1 MHFPGSKPIKII
13 NMHLMIYGSG
23 STGRE
28 IADIA
33 QLINRAENRWD
44 TIHFL
49 DDLRQDQAHYG
60 LGILKMADLDTWPA
74 PFECIIAIGEPQFRM
89 EMHQRLKQKKF
100 SLATLVDPSARISPT
115 AQIGPG
121 CLVGPGCFVSS
132 NTVLE
137 ENVMLEIN
145 TIVGHDIVIGMHS
158 VVSSCSVLGGG
169 TRIGEQSFIGLN
181 SAVKERTSIG
191 SRVVIGM
198 QSAVFHDVPDDV
210 IAMGNPCRVL
220 RKNESGRVFKPSPA
234 VA

>member
-1 MHFPGSKPIKII
+1 MD
-13 NMHLMIYGSG
+13 LMIYGSG

-33 QLINRAENRWD
+33 QLINKTENRWNA
-44 TIHFL
+44 IHFL
-49 DDLRQDQAHYG
+49 DDLREDQKHYG
-60 LGILKMADLDTWPA
+60 LGVLRMADLDVWPR
-74 PFECIIAIGEPQFRM
+74 PFECIVAIGEPQFRM
-89 EMHQRLKQKKF
+89 EMHQRLKKKNF
-100 SLATLVDPSARISPT
+100 PLATLIDPSARISPS

-132 NTVLE
+132 NTILE

-158 VVSSCSVLGGG
+158 VISSCSVLGGG
-169 TRIGEQSFIGLN
+169 TRVGALSFIGLN

-191 SRVVIGM
+191 KRAVIGM
-198 QSAVFHDVPDDV
+198 QSAVFNDVPDDV
-210 IAMGNPCRVL
+210 IAMGNPCRVV
-220 RKNESGRVFKPSPA
+220 RKNETGRVFKPSPA